1 MNQLNGLQNIFSSNF
16 YIDGQYAMSFAPTFV
31 QLLQG
36 KFDYEEKTKERLIL
50 NSLSE
55 SKSDHSEK
63 TVAVLSIKQPI
74 LKYTDYYFGYL
85 GSKTFISVLKNL
97 ESKNDIVGV
106 VLDIDSGGGQVYGT
120 PEFYDFIQ
128 NFSKPIVA
136 YTDGYLCSAAYYVG
150 NATNYIVANKRAD
163 AIGSIGA
170 YASFLDFTGM
180 FEKWGAKDH
189 TIYATKSTEKNSDFR
204 EVLKGNYEP
213 YIKNVLDPMVETFH
227 QDMKSA
233 RPGLDDS
240 VFKGGT
246 WGAEKSLELGLIDEI
261 GTIET
266 AILKVVELSNS
277 ENLNSNTDMSKEN
290 SFPKLAAV
298 LGVEGVE
305 AKKAN
310 IFSANETVSLSV
322 EQLASIEAALTDPGD
337 SQKLADLQTELSAAK
352 QAKTTAENDLTAL
365 EHTVKS
371 AVVNAGLTAEL
382 KSTAEENINLLSEKV
397 IEYGANDGDKP
408 TNVTSKGDK
417 VDDAD
422 AESTSIY
429 DSLVK

>member
-1 MNQLNGLQNIFSSNF
+1 MIAGRQPVEELS
-16 YIDGQYAMSFAPTFV
+16 
-31 QLLQG
+31 
-36 KFDYEEKTKERLIL
+36 EEKMIARAQSSSPIQ
-50 NSLSE
+50 NS
-55 SKSDHSEK
+55 
-63 TVAVLSIKQPI
+63 TARIAIISIKHPI
-74 LKYTDYYFGYL
+74 FKYSDKWAGVL
-85 GSKTFISVLKNL
+85 GSKSYQNILAEIDSHP
-97 ESKNDIVGV
+97 DIVGV
-106 VLDIDSGGGQVYGT
+106 VLDIDSGGGQSYGT
-120 PEFYDFIQ
+120 PELYDAIRA
-128 NFSKPIVA
+128 FSKPIVT
-136 YTDGYLCSAAYYVG
+136 YTDGFLCSAAYYIG
-150 NATNYIVANKRAD
+150 NAADYIVANKRSE

-170 YASFLDFTGM
+170 YSSFVDFTGM

-227 QDMKSA
+227 QDMKNA

-240 VFKGGT
+240 AFKGGT
-246 WGAEKSLELGLIDEI
+246 WGSDKALELGLIDEI

-298 LGVEGVE
+298 LGVEGIE

-337 SQKLADLQTELSAAK
+337 SQKLADLQTELSSAK
-352 QAKTTAENDLTAL
+352 KAKETAENDLTAL

-397 IEYGANDGDKP
+397 VEYGAIDGDKP
-408 TNVTSKGDK
+408 TNVTTTGDR
-417 VDDAD
+417 VDDPD
-422 AESTSIY
+422 PESTSIY
-429 DSLVK
+429 DSLVN